1 MILHKLEYIG
11 SIIYKSIVINFVTLV
26 QNSITNQ
33 KASETMFFSK
43 KYFYSIIHLN
53 DEKLLKTLILCLLP
67 RVQCISQLQSN
78 KT

>member
-43 KYFYSIIHLN
+43 NIFIH
-53 DEKLLKTLILCLLP
+53 
-67 RVQCISQLQSN
+67 
-78 KT
+78 